1 MFTIIR
7 YHILAVLLL
16 APATAWAIHPFEVEG
31 TNTQGRGN
39 YLFELNNDHTKDNAF
54 ATTKLAGIITAGA
67 GEHID
72 FSLEAPYLKLN
83 PSPVTDGFVS
93 GKGDVRLKF
102 KQRLFENE
110 VKQSMAYEIYGDFPT
125 GDHLKGLGT
134 NNVLWGVTLM
144 DQQECCNKVF
154 HANVGYEI
162 VGRDMKHQHYVSNY
176 AFLFGLAM
184 EHKMTTSFRLLAEIA
199 GESRKATDNGA
210 GTQSYSRPLTFMA
223 GFIYDV
229 TRSWYLDAGVRAG
242 LNKYA
247 EDYTALAGTAWRF

>member
-7 YHILAVLLL
+7 YYILAVLLL
-16 APATAWAIHPFEVEG
+16 APATAWAVHPFEVEG
-31 TNTQGRGN
+31 TETQGRGN

-67 GEHID
+67 GEHTD
-72 FSLEAPYLKLN
+72 FSLEAPYLRLN
-83 PSPVTDGFVS
+83 PSPATGEFAS
-93 GKGDVRLKF
+93 GKGDVRVKF
-102 KQRLFENE
+102 KQQLFENE
-110 VKQSMAYEIYGDFPT
+110 VKQSMAYELYGDLPT

-134 NNVLWGVTLM
+134 NNVLWGATIM
-144 DQQECCNKVF
+144 DQQACRNKVL

-162 VGRDMKHQHYVSNY
+162 LGRDLKHVHFATDY
-176 AFLFGLAM
+176 AIRFGLAL
-184 EHKMTTSFRLLAEIA
+184 EDKMTASFRLLTEIA
-199 GESRKATDNGA
+199 GESRKETDHET
-210 GTQSYSRPLTFMA
+210 GTQSYSRPFTFMA

-229 TRSWYLDAGVRAG
+229 TRSWYIDAGLRAG

>member
-1 MFTIIR
+1 MLTIFR
-7 YHILAVLLL
+7 SSILVILLL

-31 TNTQGRGN
+31 TQTQGRGN
-39 YLFELNNDHTKDNAF
+39 YLLELNSDHMKDNAL

-83 PSPVTDGFVS
+83 PSPVTGEFAS
-93 GKGDVRLKF
+93 GKGDVRFKF

-110 VKQSMAYEIYGDFPT
+110 VKQSMAYELYGDFPT

-134 NNVLWGVTLM
+134 NNVLWGATLM
-144 DQQECCNKVF
+144 DQQECRNKVL

-162 VGRDMKHQHYVSNY
+162 LGRDLKHVHFAADY
-176 AFLFGLAM
+176 AFRFGLAF
-184 EHKMTTSFRLLAEIA
+184 EDKMTPNFRLLTELA
-199 GESRKATDNGA
+199 GQSRKETDHAA
-210 GTQSYSRPLTFMA
+210 GTQSYSRPFTFMA

-229 TRSWYLDAGVRAG
+229 TRSWYIDAGVRAG

-247 EDYTALAGTAWRF
+247 EDYTFLAGTAWRF